1 MTFKTP
7 DDKVKEL
14 LISLRPKIGTDEAE
28 QIWQAYCLSDDKMK
42 AELEEMI
49 SMMAYTELGNT
60 LSGGQAFFA
69 PPPRELAAGPY
80 PLGNVIQNG
89 QTLYPFALHDK
100 EIGEHVSITGRS
112 GAAKST
118 VLFHVLQGLLHKSPD
133 VKLLA
138 FDWKRELRALTLHP
152 ALGDKVQVYTVGRD
166 IAPFQFNPLIPPP
179 GTNITNHM
187 EQLLDIICRCF
198 YAGEGVFDILT
209 RAIDSCYRD
218 FKVYEGKALGYP
230 TFRDIHAKIE
240 SFDLK
245 GRQNEWK
252 SSALR
257 ITRALGFGEFGNV
270 VNTSGNNLTEI
281 LNQHTILELD
291 SLPMAKRV
299 FFVSA
304 LLAWLYSYSLGRK
317 TNEADFGRTLNRVI
331 VIEEAHN
338 IALKHAAGARESIL
352 EQMIRQARFL
362 GIGMIL
368 VDQTPSLLSSTV
380 MANVHTSISLNQKNS
395 GDISAAAANLLLD
408 DKQREQLSLL
418 RVGEA
423 IVRLSDRHLTPFMIK
438 TEIVPIKE
446 MPVPDSALRRDTGPP
461 EGGCFTYSPPEA
473 SETSHN
479 PGDSAPD
486 NITEDE
492 TRLLK
497 DILEYPFIGVAKRYK
512 KLFLSARKGNELKE
526 TLTRKGIVETE
537 EINTGKASLM
547 LLKPTAL
554 GLRLAHELGLE
565 QKKPIDF
572 RASLEH
578 EYWRHKAAT
587 FCKALGYQVEYEA
600 KVNGKTD
607 IVARKDDIS
616 IAIEIE
622 TGKNNLDYA
631 IGNIK
636 KNLTKGFD
644 RVISLV
650 SEPAFLVRL
659 QEQARAGHLD
669 VPDVKIMPA
678 HQFCAGNIPSSE
690 DKPYTE

>member
-1 MTFKTP
+1 MTFKNP

-14 LISLRPKIGTDEAE
+14 LISLRPRIGAAEAE
-28 QIWQAYCLSDDKMK
+28 QIWQVYILSDDKMK

-49 SMMAYTELGNT
+49 TMMAYSELGNT
-60 LSGGQAFFA
+60 LAGGEAFFA
-69 PPPRELAAGPY
+69 PPPQEIAAGAY

-89 QTLYPFALHDK
+89 QALYPFGLHDK

-118 VLFHVLQGLLHKSPD
+118 VLFHMLQGLLQKSPE
-133 VKLLA
+133 VRLLA
-138 FDWKRELRALTLHP
+138 FDWKRELRTLTLHP
-152 ALGDKVQVYTVGRD
+152 DFGDKLKVYTVGRD
-166 IAPFQFNPLIPPP
+166 IAPLQFNPLIPPP

-187 EQLLDIICRCF
+187 EQLLDIVCRCF

-209 RAIDSCYRD
+209 RAIDACYRD
-218 FKVYEGKALGYP
+218 FKVYEGKATAYP
-230 TFRDIHAKIE
+230 TFRDVHAKIE
-240 SFDLK
+240 GFDLK

-257 ITRALGFGEFGNV
+257 ITRALGFGEFGKVMDTPRNELAQILD
-270 VNTSGNNLTEI
+270 NN
-281 LNQHTILELD
+281 TILELD
-291 SLPMAKRV
+291 ALPMAKRV
-299 FFVSA
+299 FLVSA

-317 TNEADFGRTLNRVI
+317 TNEADFGRKLNRVI

-338 IALKHAAGARESIL
+338 IALKHTTGARESIL

-423 IVRLSDRHLTPFMIK
+423 IVRLSDRFLTPFMIK

-446 MPVPDSALRRDTGPP
+446 QSVPDSALRRDTGPP
-461 EGGCFTYSPPEA
+461 EGGYFAYSPPEA
-473 SETSHN
+473 PETSHP

-512 KLFLSARKGNELKE
+512 RLFLSARKGNELKE
-526 TLTRKGIVETE
+526 ALTGKDIVETE

-554 GLRLAHELGLE
+554 GLRLAQELGLE
-565 QKKPIDF
+565 QKKIDF

-607 IVARKDDIS
+607 IVARKDDIA

-631 IGNIK
+631 VGNIK
-636 KNLTKGFD
+636 KNLTKGFN
-644 RVISLV
+644 RIISLV

-669 VPDVKIMPA
+669 VPGVKIMPA